1 MNVRKIH
8 QFIWD
13 ERWWFPSN
21 YSGVHYGWLD
31 LQNTPGSGI
40 YIPETAHL
48 HWAFLVGV
56 CQVILRLLLI
66 RTVWRPLGIKYGILS
81 DGSRLNSS
89 SGMNEVENGRQNKAI
104 DITGFRKKTDYDGRT
119 EEMANKRIMFGREPK
134 YYRVCW
140 DLVYTATMGTYG
152 LFLAFSNNWI
162 QNIDSI
168 WIDWPKQHV
177 SNAIYLFYVIK
188 GGFYWHDMILFAK
201 DFGHWPLA
209 MRVQLFLHHAS
220 TIALIYISWMMNVV
234 RFGVIVGLVH
244 DITDPSLRTAKLCV
258 YTAYFTM

>member
-1 MNVRKIH
+1 MNVRRIH

-40 YIPETAHL
+40 YIPETSHL

-66 RTVWRPLGIKYGILS
+66 RMVWRPLGIKYGILS
-81 DGSRLNSS
+81 DGSRLNTSN
-89 SGMNEVENGRQNKAI
+89 GMNEGENGRQNKAI

-201 DFGHWPLA
+201 DFGHWPVARIL
-209 MRVQLFLHHAS
+209 
-220 TIALIYISWMMNVV
+220 
-234 RFGVIVGLVH
+234 
-244 DITDPSLRTAKLCV
+244 LCDDGRKESHR
-258 YTAYFTM
+258 